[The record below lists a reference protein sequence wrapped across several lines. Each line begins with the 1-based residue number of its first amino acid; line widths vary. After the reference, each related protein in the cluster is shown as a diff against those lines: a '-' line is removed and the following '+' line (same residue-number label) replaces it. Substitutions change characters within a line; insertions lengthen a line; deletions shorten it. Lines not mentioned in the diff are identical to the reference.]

1 MSSIRCPHCNNK
13 IYLPLP
19 HRIVFTA
26 VMTALNDANWVQTK
40 AAEMLGVSYPTL
52 RAWVKR
58 YAKLGVDIPTRTVLD
73 MSAWVQEVLGSDHN
87 REGVGDV

>member
-1 MSSIRCPHCNNK
+1 MSSIRCPHCNK
-13 IYLPLP
+13 QIYLPLP
-19 HRIVFTA
+19 HRIVFTT

-58 YAKLGVDIPTRTVLD
+58 YAKLGIDIPKKTVLD
-73 MSAWVQEVLGSDHN
+73 MTGWIQDILGN
-87 REGVGDV
+87 ETTR